1 MLFAKIDMVRVAK
14 KALSEKNGSIIP
26 LITNTDSLKNMKIE
40 RHVCINTTAA
50 GGNVELLINS
60 N

>member
-1 MLFAKIDMVRVAK
+1 MLFATIDMVRVAK
-14 KALSEKNGSIIP
+14 KALAEKNGSIIP
-26 LITNTDSLKNMKIE
+26 LITNTETLKNMKIE

>member
-1 MLFAKIDMVRVAK
+1 MVRVAK
-14 KALSEKNGSIIP
+14 KALAEKNGSIIP
-26 LITNTDSLKNMKIE
+26 LITNTETLKNMKIE